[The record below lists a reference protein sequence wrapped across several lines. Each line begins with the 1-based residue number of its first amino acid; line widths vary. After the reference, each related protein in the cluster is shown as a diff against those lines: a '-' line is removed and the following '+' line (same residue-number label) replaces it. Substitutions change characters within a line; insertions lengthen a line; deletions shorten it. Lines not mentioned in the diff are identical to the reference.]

1 MTQIAI
7 PGATVYAASVAE
19 QAGSSYFLC
28 RIDATGE
35 RRLGVGGDT
44 TGFAG
49 QEVGRGVLLCPCSAE
64 HAAALRARLPWLSPA
79 PLGRQTSFGFGDRM
93 GSATAGHIQAMRST
107 GAGAT
112 IGPIYAQQS
121 VRENTR
127 TGRTPQQVL
136 DDAMWGIFQEGWRA
150 PWGADADHVKEIA
163 DVAPFVAAGYTF
175 YTIDPSDYVDNAAQ
189 TDAPKTL
196 REKVARLPW
205 DQLGTHY
212 DLLRQRYHRAPFAL
226 DGLTLQFS
234 EHVLLRAL
242 AKYGRAIAHTAAIAA
257 ALTTQVHGG
266 RYDLEISVDETDTP
280 TSIYE
285 HFLIA
290 NELHARGIPVASVA
304 PRFVG
309 KFQKGVDYM
318 GDIELF
324 EAELTNHVAIMNHFD
339 SYKLSIH
346 TGSDKFSIY
355 PIIARHAHGHVHVKT
370 AGTSY
375 LEALRL
381 VAEYDPALFR
391 AMLDHARAHFE
402 HDRKTYFL
410 DAQLSKVPAG
420 AAVPDADLPDLL
432 NQFDAR
438 QVLHVA
444 FGSILDAYGDPL
456 RALIAAHEDAFRAG
470 LERHFTRHLSPFV
483 EPVAGHRPPG

>member
-1 MTQIAI
+1 MNQIAI
-7 PGATVYAASVAE
+7 PGATIYPRSIVE
-19 QAGSSYFLC
+19 HAGSTYFLC

-35 RRLGVGGDT
+35 KRLGVSGDT
-44 TGFAG
+44 AGFAG
-49 QEVGRGVLLCPCSAE
+49 QDIGRGTLLCPCSAE
-64 HAAALRARLPWLSPA
+64 HAAALRARLPWLSPVA
-79 PLGRQTSFGFGDRM
+79 LGRQASFGFGDRM
-93 GSATAGHIQAMRST
+93 GSATPGHIQAMRST
-107 GAGAT
+107 GGETT

-136 DDAMWGIFQEGWRA
+136 DDAMWGMLQEGWRA
-150 PWGADADHVKEIA
+150 PWGADADHVKEVA
-163 DVAPFVAAGYTF
+163 DLAPFVAAGYTF

-189 TDAPKTL
+189 IDSPEIL
-196 REKVARLPW
+196 RDKVARLPW
-205 DQLGTHY
+205 DQLGTTY
-212 DLLRQRYHRAPFAL
+212 AALRQRYCDAPFAL

-234 EHVLLRAL
+234 ENVLLRAL
-242 AKYGRAIAHTAAIAA
+242 GKYGRAIGHTAAIAA
-257 ALTTQVHGG
+257 ALTAGMQGR

-280 TSIYE
+280 TSVYE

-290 NELHARGIPVASVA
+290 SELHARAIPIASLA

-318 GDIELF
+318 GDVALF
-324 EAELTNHVAIMNHFD
+324 EAELAKHAAIMQHFD

-381 VAEYDPALFR
+381 VAEQAPALFR
-391 AMLDHARAHFE
+391 AMLDHAREHFE

-420 AAVPDADLPDLL
+420 AAVTDADLPDLL
-432 NQFDAR
+432 NQFDSR
-438 QVLHVA
+438 QVLHVV
-444 FGSILDAYGDPL
+444 FGSILDTYGDAL
-456 RALIAAHEDAFRAG
+456 RAFIAAHEDAYRAG
-470 LERHFTRHLSPFV
+470 LEQHFTRHLSPFV
-483 EPVAGHRPPG
+483 QPLA

>member
-1 MTQIAI
+1 MSELSLPGIAI
-7 PGATVYAASVAE
+7 YPRSAVE
-19 QAGSSYFLC
+19 QDGSNYFLC
-28 RIDATGE
+28 RVDSTGE
-35 RRLGVGGDT
+35 RRLGVSGDT
-44 TGFAG
+44 AGFAG
-49 QEVGRGVLLCPCSAE
+49 QDIGQGTLLCPCSAE
-64 HAAALRARLPWLSPA
+64 HALALRARLPWLHPLA
-79 PLGRQTSFGFGDRM
+79 LGRQTSFGFGDRM
-93 GSATAGHIQAMRST
+93 GSATPGHIQAMRST
-107 GAGAT
+107 GADAT

-150 PWGADADHVKEIA
+150 PWGADADHVKEVA
-163 DVAPFVAAGYTF
+163 DLAPFVAAGYTF

-189 TDAPKTL
+189 TDLPEAL
-196 REKVARLPW
+196 RDKVARLPW
-205 DQLGTHY
+205 DQLDTTY
-212 DLLRQRYHRAPFAL
+212 EALRRRYCDTPFEL
-226 DGLTLQFS
+226 DGLTLQFEES
-234 EHVLLRAL
+234 TLLRGL
-242 AKYGRAIAHTAAIAA
+242 AKYGRAIAHTASIAA
-257 ALTTQVHGG
+257 ALTAGMHGR

-290 NELHARGIPVASVA
+290 NELLARNIPIASLA

-318 GDIELF
+318 GDIALF
-324 EAELTNHVAIMNHFD
+324 EAELAKHAAIMQHFD

-355 PIIARHAHGHVHVKT
+355 PIIARHAHGHVHIKT

-381 VAEYDPALFR
+381 VAERAPALFR
-391 AMLDHARAHFE
+391 SMIDHAREHFE

-420 AAVPDADLPDLL
+420 AAVADADLPDLL

-438 QVLHVA
+438 QVLHVV
-444 FGSILDAYGDPL
+444 FGSILDTYGDAL
-456 RALIAAHEDAFRAG
+456 RTFITANEEAYRAG
-470 LERHFTRHLSPFV
+470 LEQHFTRHLSPFV
-483 EPVAGHRPPG
+483 

>member
-1 MTQIAI
+1 MTHLAI
-7 PGATVYAASVAE
+7 PGATIYAASMVE

-35 RRLGVGGDT
+35 RRLAVGGDT
-44 TGFAG
+44 TGFTG
-49 QEVGRGVLLCPCSAE
+49 PEVGQGVLLCPCSAE
-64 HAAALRARLPWLSPA
+64 HAVALRARLPWLSPV

-107 GAGAT
+107 GADTT

-127 TGRTPQQVL
+127 TGRSPQQVL
-136 DDAMWGIFQEGWRA
+136 DDAIWGIFQEGWRT

-163 DVAPFVAAGYTF
+163 DLAPFVVAGYTF

-189 TDAPKTL
+189 TDAPETL
-196 REKVARLPW
+196 REKVAGLPW
-205 DQLGTHY
+205 EQLGTSY
-212 DLLRQRYHRAPFAL
+212 DALHQRYCNAPFVL
-226 DGLTLQFS
+226 EGLTLEFS
-234 EHVLLRAL
+234 EPVLLRAL
-242 AKYGRAIAHTAAIAA
+242 AKYGRAIAHTSAIAA
-257 ALTTQVHGG
+257 ALTAQVQGG

-285 HFLIA
+285 HFLIT

-318 GDIELF
+318 GDMELF
-324 EAELTNHVAIMNHFD
+324 ETELVNHVAIMNYFD

-381 VAEYDPALFR
+381 VATYDSALFR
-391 AMLDHARAHFE
+391 SMLDHARAHFE

-420 AAVPDADLPDLL
+420 DATPDADLPELL

-456 RALIAAHEDAFRAG
+456 RTLIAAHEEAFRSG
-470 LERHFTRHLSPFV
+470 LERHFTRHLSPFAA
-483 EPVAGHRPPG
+483 PVADNE

>member
-1 MTQIAI
+1 MTHLTI
-7 PGATVYAASVAE
+7 PGATIYAASMVE

-35 RRLGVGGDT
+35 RRLAVGGDLA
-44 TGFAG
+44 GFTG
-49 QEVGRGVLLCPCSAE
+49 QESDQGMLLCPCSAE
-64 HAAALRARLPWLSPA
+64 HAAALRARLAWLSPV

-107 GAGAT
+107 GADTT

-136 DDAMWGIFQEGWRA
+136 DDAMWGVFQEGWRA

-163 DVAPFVAAGYTF
+163 DLAPFVAAGYTF

-189 TDAPKTL
+189 TDADETL

-205 DQLGTHY
+205 EQLDTSY
-212 DLLRQRYHRAPFAL
+212 AELRQNYCAAPFVL
-226 DGLTLQFS
+226 GGLTLEFS
-234 EHVLLRAL
+234 EQVLLRAL

-257 ALTTQVHGG
+257 ALTTQVQGG

-290 NELHARGIPVASVA
+290 NELHARGIPVVSVA

-318 GDIELF
+318 GDVALF
-324 EAELTNHVAIMNHFD
+324 EAELVNHVAIMNHFD

-355 PIIARHAHGHVHVKT
+355 PIIARHVGGHVHVKT

-381 VAEYDPALFR
+381 VATYDSALFR
-391 AMLDHARAHFE
+391 SMLDHARAHFE

-420 AAVPDADLPDLL
+420 ATVPDAHLPELL

-444 FGSILDAYGDPL
+444 FGSILDAYGDRL
-456 RALIAAHEDAFRAG
+456 RALIAAHEEAFRIG
-470 LERHFTRHLSPFV
+470 LERHFTRHLRPFL
-483 EPVAGHRPPG
+483 PPIAGDE

>member
-1 MTQIAI
+1 
-7 PGATVYAASVAE
+7 
-19 QAGSSYFLC
+19 
-28 RIDATGE
+28 
-35 RRLGVGGDT
+35 
-44 TGFAG
+44 
-49 QEVGRGVLLCPCSAE
+49 
-64 HAAALRARLPWLSPA
+64 
-79 PLGRQTSFGFGDRM
+79 
-93 GSATAGHIQAMRST
+93 
-107 GAGAT
+107 
-112 IGPIYAQQS
+112 
-121 VRENTR
+121 
-127 TGRTPQQVL
+127 
-136 DDAMWGIFQEGWRA
+136 MWGIFQEGWRT

-163 DVAPFVAAGYTF
+163 DLAPFVAAGYTF

-189 TDAPKTL
+189 TDSPDTL
-196 REKVARLPW
+196 RDKVARLPW
-205 DQLGTHY
+205 DQLGTSY
-212 DLLRQRYHRAPFAL
+212 SALRARYCDAPFAL
-226 DGLTLQFS
+226 AGLTLQFS
-234 EHVLLRAL
+234 EHMLLRAL

-257 ALTTQVHGG
+257 ALTAGMRGG

-290 NELHARGIPVASVA
+290 NELHTRSIPVASVA

-318 GDIELF
+318 GDVELF
-324 EAELTNHVAIMNHFD
+324 EAELAKHAAIMQHFD

-381 VAEYDPALFR
+381 VAEQAPTLFR

-402 HDRKTYFL
+402 HDRKTYCL

-420 AAVPDADLPDLL
+420 EAVPDADLPDLL

-444 FGSILDAYGDPL
+444 FGSILDTYGDAL
-456 RALIAAHEDAFRAG
+456 RAFIAAHEDAFRAG
-470 LERHFTRHLSPFV
+470 LERHFARHLSPFV
-483 EPVAGHRPPG
+483 GHVAGN

>member
-1 MTQIAI
+1 MTLIAI
-7 PGATVYAASVAE
+7 PGATIYAASMVE

-35 RRLGVGGDT
+35 RQLAVAGDT
-44 TGFAG
+44 TGF
-49 QEVGRGVLLCPCSAE
+49 VGREVAQGVLLCACSAE
-64 HAAALRARLPWLSPA
+64 HAQALRARLPWLSPV

-107 GAGAT
+107 GADAT
-112 IGPIYAQQS
+112 IGPIFAQQS

-136 DDAMWGIFQEGWRA
+136 DDAIWGIFQEGWRA

-163 DVAPFVAAGYTF
+163 DLAPFVAAGYTF

-189 TDAPKTL
+189 TDTPETL

-205 DQLGTHY
+205 DALGTSY
-212 DLLRQRYHRAPFAL
+212 DALHQRYLNAPFVL
-226 DGLTLQFS
+226 DGLTLEFS
-234 EHVLLRAL
+234 ELVLLRAL
-242 AKYGRAIAHTAAIAA
+242 AKYGRAITHTAAIAA
-257 ALTTQVHGG
+257 ALTAQVHGS
-266 RYDLEISVDETDTP
+266 RFDLEISVDETDTP

-318 GDIELF
+318 GDIDLF
-324 EAELTNHVAIMNHFD
+324 EAELVNHVAIMNYFD

-346 TGSDKFSIY
+346 TGSDKFGIY
-355 PIIARHAHGHVHVKT
+355 PIIARHAHSHVHVKT

-381 VAEYDPALFR
+381 VATYDSALFR
-391 AMLDHARAHFE
+391 SMLDHARAHFE

-420 AAVPDADLPDLL
+420 AAVSDADLPELL

-444 FGSILDAYGDPL
+444 FGSILDTYGDPL
-456 RALIAAHEDAFRAG
+456 RALIAAHEEAFRLG
-470 LERHFTRHLSPFV
+470 LERHFTRHLHPFAA
-483 EPVAGHRPPG
+483 PLAGDE

>member
-1 MTQIAI
+1 MDQIAI
-7 PGATVYAASVAE
+7 PGATIYAASLVE
-19 QAGSSYFLC
+19 HAGSSYFLC
-28 RIDATGE
+28 RIDTTGE
-35 RRLGVGGDT
+35 RLLGVGGDLA
-44 TGFAG
+44 GFAG
-49 QEVGRGVLLCPCSAE
+49 RDVGQGVLLCPCSAE
-64 HAAALRARLPWLSPA
+64 HAMALRARLPWLRPT

-107 GAGAT
+107 GADAT

-163 DVAPFVAAGYTF
+163 DLAPFVAAGYTF

-189 TDAPKTL
+189 TDESETL
-196 REKVARLPW
+196 RDKVAHLPW
-205 DQLGTHY
+205 GQLGTTY
-212 DLLRQRYHRAPFAL
+212 EALRERYCAAPFAL

-234 EHVLLRAL
+234 EQVLLRAL

-257 ALTTQVHGG
+257 ALTAQVQGG
-266 RYDLEISVDETDTP
+266 RYDLEVSVDETDTP

-318 GDIELF
+318 GDVELF
-324 EAELTNHVAIMNHFD
+324 ETELAKHAAIMNHFG

-391 AMLDHARAHFE
+391 SMLDHARAHFE

-410 DAQLSKVPAG
+410 DAQLGKVPAG
-420 AAVPDADLPDLL
+420 ADIPDADLPDLL

-456 RALIAAHEDAFRAG
+456 RSLIAAHEDAFRAG

-483 EPVAGHRPPG
+483 APPA

>member
-1 MTQIAI
+1 VAQITI
-7 PGATVYAASVAE
+7 LGATVYPRSVAE
-19 QAGSSYFLC
+19 QTGSSYFLC

-35 RRLGVGGDT
+35 KRLGVAGDT
-44 TGFAG
+44 AGFAG
-49 QEVGRGVLLCPCSAE
+49 QDIGQGTLLCPCSAE
-64 HAAALRARLPWLSPA
+64 HAAALRARLPWLNPTA
-79 PLGRQTSFGFGDRM
+79 LGRQTSFGFGDRM
-93 GSATAGHIQAMRST
+93 GSATPGHIQAIRST
-107 GAGAT
+107 GADAT

-136 DDAMWGIFQEGWRA
+136 DDAMWGIFQEGWRT

-163 DVAPFVAAGYTF
+163 DLAPFVAAGYTF

-189 TDAPKTL
+189 TDPPETL
-196 REKVARLPW
+196 NDKVARLPW
-205 DQLGTHY
+205 DQLGTSY
-212 DLLRQRYHRAPFAL
+212 DVLRARYCDAPFVL
-226 DGLTLQFS
+226 DRLTLQFT
-234 EHVLLRAL
+234 ELVLLRAL
-242 AKYGRAIAHTAAIAA
+242 AKYGGAIAHTVAIGA
-257 ALTTQVHGG
+257 ALSAREQGG

-280 TSIYE
+280 TSVYE

-290 NELHARGIPVASVA
+290 NELLARGIPVASLA

-318 GDIELF
+318 GDVALF
-324 EAELTNHVAIMNHFD
+324 EAELAKHAAIMQHFD

-355 PIIARHAHGHVHVKT
+355 PIIARHAQGHVHVKT

-381 VAEYDPALFR
+381 VAEHDPALFR

-420 AAVPDADLPDLL
+420 SAVADADLPDLL
-432 NQFDAR
+432 NQFDSR
-438 QVLHVA
+438 QVLHVV
-444 FGSILDAYGDPL
+444 FGSILDAYGDAL
-456 RALIAAHEDAFRAG
+456 RALIATHEEAYRAG

-483 EPVAGHRPPG
+483 EKQA

>member
-1 MTQIAI
+1 MSQIAI
-7 PGATVYAASVAE
+7 PGATVYPRSVVE
-19 QAGSSYFLC
+19 HAGGTYFLC
-28 RIDATGE
+28 RVDATGE
-35 RRLGVGGDT
+35 KRLGVGGDT
-44 TGFAG
+44 AGFAG
-49 QEVGRGVLLCPCSAE
+49 QNVGQGTLLCPCTAE
-64 HAAALRARLPWLSPA
+64 HAAALRARLPWLNPV

-93 GSATAGHIQAMRST
+93 GSATPGHIQAMRST
-107 GAGAT
+107 GAEAS

-136 DDAMWGIFQEGWRA
+136 DDAMWGIFEEGWRA
-150 PWGADADHVKEIA
+150 PWGADADHVKEVA
-163 DVAPFVAAGYTF
+163 DLAPFVAAGYTF

-189 TDAPKTL
+189 TDQPETL
-196 REKVARLPW
+196 RDKVARLPW
-205 DQLGTHY
+205 DRLGTSY
-212 DLLRQRYHRAPFAL
+212 DELRRRYCDAPFVL
-226 DGLTLQFS
+226 DGLTLQFG
-234 EHVLLRAL
+234 ENVLLRAL

-257 ALTTQVHGG
+257 ALTEGMRGG

-290 NELHARGIPVASVA
+290 NELHARAIPVASLA

-318 GDIELF
+318 GDVELF
-324 EAELTNHVAIMNHFD
+324 EAELAKHAAIMQHFD

-355 PIIARHAHGHVHVKT
+355 PVIARHAHGHVHVKT

-375 LEALRL
+375 LEAIRL
-381 VAEYDPALFR
+381 VAEHEPALFR

-410 DAQLSKVPAG
+410 DAQLNKVPSG
-420 AAVPDADLPDLL
+420 SAVADADLPELL
-432 NQFDAR
+432 DQFDSR
-438 QVLHVA
+438 QVLHVV
-444 FGSILDAYGDPL
+444 FGSILDAFGAEL
-456 RALIAAHEDAFRAG
+456 RAFIAAHEDDYRAG

-483 EPVAGHRPPG
+483 AHPA

>member
-1 MTQIAI
+1 MTHIAI
-7 PGATVYAASVAE
+7 PGATVYAASMIE
-19 QAGSSYFLC
+19 HAGSSYFLC
-28 RIDATGE
+28 RIAATGE
-35 RRLGVGGDT
+35 RRLGIGGDL

-49 QEVGRGVLLCPCSAE
+49 QEVSQGVLLCPCSAE
-64 HAAALRARLPWLSPA
+64 HATALRARLPWLRPSA
-79 PLGRQTSFGFGDRM
+79 LGRQTSFGFGDRM

-107 GAGAT
+107 GADAT
-112 IGPIYAQQS
+112 IAPIYAQQS

-163 DVAPFVAAGYTF
+163 DLAPFVAAGYTF

-189 TDAPKTL
+189 TDAPETL
-196 REKVARLPW
+196 LEKVTRLPW
-205 DQLGTHY
+205 DQLGTSY
-212 DLLRQRYHRAPFAL
+212 AGLRQNYCNAPFELA
-226 DGLTLQFS
+226 GLTLQFD
-234 EHVLLRAL
+234 EQALLRAL

-257 ALTTQVHGG
+257 ALTAQVQGG

-290 NELHARGIPVASVA
+290 NELHARGIPIASVA

-318 GDIELF
+318 GDLDLF
-324 EAELTNHVAIMNHFD
+324 EAELAKHAAIMNHFG

-355 PIIARHAHGHVHVKT
+355 PIIAQHANGYVHVKT

-381 VAEYDPALFR
+381 VAAYDPALFR
-391 AMLDHARAHFE
+391 SMLDHARAHFE

-410 DAQLSKVPAG
+410 DPQLGKVPAG
-420 AAVPDADLPDLL
+420 AAVADAELPELL

-444 FGSILDAYGDPL
+444 FGSILDAYGEPL
-456 RALIAAHEDAFRAG
+456 RALIAAHEEAFRIG
-470 LERHFTRHLSPFV
+470 LERHFARHLEPFV
-483 EPVAGHRPPG
+483 THQAGD

>member
-7 PGATVYAASVAE
+7 PGATVYAASVTD
-19 QAGSSYFLC
+19 QAGNSYFLC

-35 RRLGVGGDT
+35 RRLGVGGDLA
-44 TGFAG
+44 GFAG
-49 QEVGRGVLLCPCSAE
+49 QEVGQGVLLCPCSAE
-64 HAAALRARLPWLSPA
+64 HAAALRARLPWLRPST
-79 PLGRQTSFGFGDRM
+79 LGRQTSFGFGDRM
-93 GSATAGHIQAMRST
+93 GSATAGHIQAMRS
-107 GAGAT
+107 AGPDT
-112 IGPIYAQQS
+112 MIGPIYAQQS

-136 DDAMWGIFQEGWRA
+136 DDAMWGIFQEGWRT

-163 DVAPFVAAGYTF
+163 DLAPFVAAGYTF

-189 TDAPKTL
+189 TDALETL

-205 DQLGTHY
+205 DQLGTSY
-212 DLLRQRYHRAPFAL
+212 TGLRQNYCTAPFEL
-226 DGLTLQFS
+226 DGLTLQFN
-234 EHVLLRAL
+234 EEVLLTAL

-257 ALTTQVHGG
+257 ALTAQVQNGH
-266 RYDLEISVDETDTP
+266 YDLEISVDETDTP

-290 NELHARGIPVASVA
+290 NELHASGIPVASVA

-318 GDIELF
+318 GDIALF
-324 EAELTNHVAIMNHFD
+324 EAELAKHVAIMIHFD

-381 VAEYDPALFR
+381 VAEFDPALFR
-391 AMLDHARAHFE
+391 SMLDHARAHFE

-410 DAQLSKVPAG
+410 DAQLSKVPVA

-444 FGSILDAYGDPL
+444 FGSILDAYRDPL

-470 LERHFTRHLSPFV
+470 LEQHFVRHLRPFV
-483 EPVAGHRPPG
+483 SPIASD

>member
-1 MTQIAI
+1 
-7 PGATVYAASVAE
+7 
-19 QAGSSYFLC
+19 
-28 RIDATGE
+28 
-35 RRLGVGGDT
+35 
-44 TGFAG
+44 
-49 QEVGRGVLLCPCSAE
+49 
-64 HAAALRARLPWLSPA
+64 LPWLLPSA
-79 PLGRQTSFGFGDRM
+79 LGRQTSFGFGDRM

-107 GAGAT
+107 GADAT
-112 IGPIYAQQS
+112 IAPIYAQQS

-136 DDAMWGIFQEGWRA
+136 DDAMWGIFQEGWRT

-163 DVAPFVAAGYTF
+163 DLAPFVAAGYTF

-189 TDAPKTL
+189 TDATETL

-205 DQLGTHY
+205 DQLGTSY
-212 DLLRQRYHRAPFAL
+212 AGLRQNYCTAPFVL
-226 DGLTLQFS
+226 PGLTLQFD
-234 EHVLLRAL
+234 EQALLRAL

-257 ALTTQVHGG
+257 ALTAQVQGG

-290 NELHARGIPVASVA
+290 NELLARGIPVASVA

-318 GDIELF
+318 GDLDLF
-324 EAELTNHVAIMNHFD
+324 EAELAKHAAIMNHFG

-355 PIIARHAHGHVHVKT
+355 PIIARHARGHVHVKT

-381 VAEYDPALFR
+381 VAAYDPALFR
-391 AMLDHARAHFE
+391 SMLDHARAHFE

-410 DAQLSKVPAG
+410 DAQLGKVPTG
-420 AAVPDADLPDLL
+420 AAVADADLPELL

-444 FGSILDAYGDPL
+444 FGSILDAYGEPL
-456 RALIAAHEDAFRAG
+456 RALIAGHEEAFRAG
-470 LERHFTRHLSPFV
+470 LERHFARHLEPFV
-483 EPVAGHRPPG
+483 S

>member
-7 PGATVYAASVAE
+7 PGATIYAASVVE

-35 RRLGVGGDT
+35 RRLGVGGDL

-49 QEVGRGVLLCPCSAE
+49 QEVGQGVLLCPCSAE
-64 HAAALRARLPWLSPA
+64 HAAALRARLPWLQPSPRLA
-79 PLGRQTSFGFGDRM
+79 GRPRSASAIGWA
-93 GSATAGHIQAMRST
+93 SATAGHIQAMRST
-107 GAGAT
+107 GADAT
-112 IGPIYAQQS
+112 IAPIYAQQS

-163 DVAPFVAAGYTF
+163 DLAPFVAAGYTF

-189 TDAPKTL
+189 TDALETL

-205 DQLGTHY
+205 DQLGTTY
-212 DLLRQRYHRAPFAL
+212 AALRQRYCSAPFAL
-226 DGLTLQFS
+226 DGLTLQFD

-257 ALTTQVHGG
+257 ALTAQMQGG

-318 GDIELF
+318 GDIALF
-324 EAELTNHVAIMNHFD
+324 EAELAKHVAIMNHFD

-381 VAEYDPALFR
+381 VAEHDPALFR
-391 AMLDHARAHFE
+391 SHARSRPRALRARSQDLFSGCAAE
-402 HDRKTYFL
+402 QGAGR
-410 DAQLSKVPAG
+410 SSRSRRG
-420 AAVPDADLPDLL
+420 AARPA
-432 NQFDAR
+432 
-438 QVLHVA
+438 
-444 FGSILDAYGDPL
+444 
-456 RALIAAHEDAFRAG
+456 
-470 LERHFTRHLSPFV
+470 
-483 EPVAGHRPPG
+483 EPVRRAPGAARGIRLDPRRLRRRAARLDRRARGCLSRRPGAAFHAPPEPVCFAHRGD

>member
-1 MTQIAI
+1 MPQIAI
-7 PGATVYAASVAE
+7 PGATVYAASMVE

-35 RRLGVGGDT
+35 RRLGVSGDLT
-44 TGFAG
+44 SFAG
-49 QEVGRGVLLCPCSAE
+49 QEVGQGVLLCPCSAE
-64 HAAALRARLPWLSPA
+64 HAAALRARLPWLNPA

-107 GAGAT
+107 GAAAT

-127 TGRTPQQVL
+127 TGRTPQEVL

-163 DVAPFVAAGYTF
+163 DLAPFVAAGYTF

-189 TDAPKTL
+189 TDAPATL

-205 DQLGTHY
+205 DQLGTTY
-212 DLLRQRYHRAPFAL
+212 DALRQNYCAAPFAL
-226 DGLTLQFS
+226 DDLTLEFS
-234 EHVLLRAL
+234 EQVLLRAL

-257 ALTTQVHGG
+257 ALTTQVQGG

-290 NELHARGIPVASVA
+290 NELHGHSIPVASVA

-324 EAELTNHVAIMNHFD
+324 EAELANHVAIMNHFD

-355 PIIARHAHGHVHVKT
+355 PIIARHANGHIHVKT

-381 VAEYDPALFR
+381 VAECDPALFR
-391 AMLDHARAHFE
+391 AMLNHARAHFE
-402 HDRKTYFL
+402 HDRKTYVL
-410 DAQLSKVPAG
+410 DAQLSKVPVG
-420 AAVPDADLPDLL
+420 EAVPDADLPNLL
-432 NQFDAR
+432 NQFDTR

-483 EPVAGHRPPG
+483 SSLAINER

>member
-1 MTQIAI
+1 MTQITI
-7 PGATVYAASVAE
+7 PGATIYAASVVE
-19 QAGSSYFLC
+19 QAGGSYFLC

-35 RRLGVGGDT
+35 RQLGVGGDT

-49 QEVGRGVLLCPCSAE
+49 REVGQGVLLCPCSAE
-64 HAAALRARLPWLSPA
+64 HAVALRARLPWLRPSA
-79 PLGRQTSFGFGDRM
+79 LGRQTSFGFGDRM
-93 GSATAGHIQAMRST
+93 GTATAGHIQAMRST
-107 GAGAT
+107 GADAT

-136 DDAMWGIFQEGWRA
+136 DDAMWGIFQEDWRA

-163 DVAPFVAAGYTF
+163 DLAPFVAAGYTF

-189 TDAPKTL
+189 TDDSETL

-205 DQLGTHY
+205 DQLDTSYVG
-212 DLLRQRYHRAPFAL
+212 LRQNYCAAPFDL
-226 DGLTLQFS
+226 DGLTLQFN
-234 EHVLLRAL
+234 ELVLLRAL
-242 AKYGRAIAHTAAIAA
+242 AKYGRAIVHTAAIAA
-257 ALTTQVHGG
+257 ALTTQIDGG

-280 TSIYE
+280 TSIHE

-324 EAELTNHVAIMNHFD
+324 EAELAKHVAIMNHFD

-381 VAEYDPALFR
+381 VAKYDPALFR
-391 AMLDHARAHFE
+391 NMLDHARAHFE

-410 DAQLSKVPAG
+410 DAQLSNVPAG
-420 AAVPDADLPDLL
+420 GALEDDDLPDLL

-444 FGSILDAYGDPL
+444 FGSILDAYGAEL
-456 RALIAAHEDAFRAG
+456 RSFIAVHEDAYRAG
-470 LERHFTRHLSPFV
+470 LERHFAPHLRPFV
-483 EPVAGHRPPG
+483 EPNA

>member
-1 MTQIAI
+1 
-7 PGATVYAASVAE
+7 
-19 QAGSSYFLC
+19 
-28 RIDATGE
+28 
-35 RRLGVGGDT
+35 
-44 TGFAG
+44 
-49 QEVGRGVLLCPCSAE
+49 
-64 HAAALRARLPWLSPA
+64 
-79 PLGRQTSFGFGDRM
+79 M
-93 GSATAGHIQAMRST
+93 GTATAGHIQAMRST
-107 GAGAT
+107 GADAM

-136 DDAMWGIFQEGWRA
+136 DDAMWGIFQEGWRT

-163 DVAPFVAAGYTF
+163 DLAPFVAAGYTF

-189 TDAPKTL
+189 TDAPNAL

-205 DQLGTHY
+205 EQLGTTY
-212 DLLRQRYHRAPFAL
+212 AALRARYCDTPFEL

-234 EHVLLRAL
+234 EQVLLRAL

-257 ALTTQVHGG
+257 ALTTQVQGG

-280 TSIYE
+280 TSVYE

-324 EAELTNHVAIMNHFD
+324 EAELAKHVAIMNHFD

-410 DAQLSKVPAG
+410 DAQLDKVPAG
-420 AAVPDADLPDLL
+420 AAVPDANLPELL

-456 RALIAAHEDAFRAG
+456 RALIAAHENAFCAG
-470 LERHFTRHLSPFV
+470 LEKHFTRHLRPFV
-483 EPVAGHRPPG
+483 SPIASD

>member
-7 PGATVYAASVAE
+7 PGATIYAASLVE
-19 QAGSSYFLC
+19 HEGSSYFLC

-35 RRLGVGGDT
+35 RRLGIGGNIS
-44 TGFAG
+44 GFAG
-49 QEVGRGVLLCPCSAE
+49 QEIGQGMLLCPCSAE
-64 HAAALRARLPWLSPA
+64 HAAALRARLPWLRPV

-107 GAGAT
+107 GADRT
-112 IGPIYAQQS
+112 VGPIYAQQS

-136 DDAMWGIFQEGWRA
+136 DDAMWGVFQEGWRTA
-150 PWGADADHVKEIA
+150 WGADADHVKEIA
-163 DVAPFVAAGYTF
+163 DLAPFVAAGYTF

-189 TDAPKTL
+189 TDTPETL
-196 REKVARLPW
+196 RDKVARLPW
-205 DQLGTHY
+205 EQLGTSY
-212 DLLRQRYHRAPFAL
+212 QAMRERYCAAPFEL
-226 DGLTLQFS
+226 GGLTLQFS
-234 EHVLLRAL
+234 EPVLLRAL
-242 AKYGRAIAHTAAIAA
+242 AKYGRAISHTAAIAD
-257 ALTTQVHGG
+257 ALTAQVQGG
-266 RYDLEISVDETDTP
+266 RYDLEVSVDETDTP

-318 GDIELF
+318 GDIAQF
-324 EAELTNHVAIMNHFD
+324 EAELINHAAIMDHFG

-381 VAEYDPALFR
+381 VARYDPALFR
-391 AMLDHARAHFE
+391 AMLDHAREHFE

-420 AAVPDADLPDLL
+420 EQVPDADLPDLL

-444 FGSILDAYGDPL
+444 FGSILDAYGDQL
-456 RALIAAHEDAFRAG
+456 RSLIGAHEEAFRRG
-470 LERHFTRHLSPFV
+470 LEQHFARHLNPFLSPL
-483 EPVAGHRPPG
+483 A

>member
-1 MTQIAI
+1 MGEITV
-7 PGATVYAASVAE
+7 PGGTVYPRSIVE
-19 QAGSSYFLC
+19 HDGITYFLC
-28 RIDATGE
+28 KLDADRA
-35 RRLGVGGDT
+35 RRLGIIGAA
-44 TGFAG
+44 TGFVRAEPG
-49 QEVGRGVLLCPCSAE
+49 GVAQLYPCSAE
-64 HAAALRARLPWLSPA
+64 NAAVLRERLPWLRPVA
-79 PLGRQTSFGFGDRM
+79 LGLQTSFGFGDRM
-93 GSATAGHIQAMRST
+93 GSATPGHIQAMRAT
-107 GAGAT
+107 GADAT
-112 IGPIYAQQS
+112 IAPIYAQQS

-136 DDAMWGIFQEGWRA
+136 DDALWGVFQEGWRA

-189 TDAPKTL
+189 TDAPETL

-212 DLLRQRYHRAPFAL
+212 DLLRQRYRRAPFAL

-266 RYDLEISVDETDTP
+266 RYDLEISVDETNTP

-339 SYKLSIH
+339 SYK
-346 TGSDKFSIY
+346 
-355 PIIARHAHGHVHVKT
+355 
-370 AGTSY
+370 
-375 LEALRL
+375 
-381 VAEYDPALFR
+381 
-391 AMLDHARAHFE
+391 
-402 HDRKTYFL
+402 
-410 DAQLSKVPAG
+410 
-420 AAVPDADLPDLL
+420 
-432 NQFDAR
+432 
-438 QVLHVA
+438 
-444 FGSILDAYGDPL
+444 
-456 RALIAAHEDAFRAG
+456 
-470 LERHFTRHLSPFV
+470 
-483 EPVAGHRPPG
+483 

>member
-7 PGATVYAASVAE
+7 SGATVYAASVVE
-19 QAGSSYFLC
+19 HAGSSYFLC
-28 RIDATGE
+28 RIDATGA
-35 RRLGVGGDT
+35 RQLGLGGDT

-49 QEVGRGVLLCPCSAE
+49 QEVGQGVLLCPCSAE
-64 HAAALRARLPWLSPA
+64 HAAALRTRLPWLSPA
-79 PLGRQTSFGFGDRM
+79 ALGRQTSYGFGDRM

-107 GAGAT
+107 GADTT

-163 DVAPFVAAGYTF
+163 DLAPFVAAGYTF

-189 TDAPKTL
+189 TDAPETL

-205 DQLGTHY
+205 DQLGTNY
-212 DLLRQRYHRAPFAL
+212 AALRQRYCNAPFAL
-226 DGLTLQFS
+226 DGLTLQFN

-242 AKYGRAIAHTAAIAA
+242 AKYGRAIGHTAAIAA
-257 ALTTQVHGG
+257 ALTAQIGGG

-324 EAELTNHVAIMNHFD
+324 EAELANHVAIMNHFD

-381 VAEYDPALFR
+381 VAECDPALFR
-391 AMLDHARAHFE
+391 KMLDHARAHFE

-410 DAQLSKVPAG
+410 DAQLSNVPAG
-420 AAVPDADLPDLL
+420 ADVPDPDLPDML

-470 LERHFTRHLSPFV
+470 LERHFSRHLRPFLSP
-483 EPVAGHRPPG
+483 PA

>member
-1 MTQIAI
+1 MTQIVI
-7 PGATVYAASVAE
+7 PGATVYPRSVVE
-19 QAGSSYFLC
+19 HAGSRYLLC
-28 RIDATGE
+28 RVDATGE
-35 RRLGVGGDT
+35 KRLAVSGDI

-49 QEVGRGVLLCPCSAE
+49 QDIGQGTLLCPCSAE
-64 HAAALRARLPWLSPA
+64 HAVALRARLPWLNPVA
-79 PLGRQTSFGFGDRM
+79 LGRQTSFGFGDRM
-93 GSATAGHIQAMRST
+93 GSATPGHIQAMRST
-107 GAGAT
+107 GAEAT

-127 TGRTPQQVL
+127 TGRTPQLVI
-136 DDAMWGIFQEGWRA
+136 DDAVWGMFQEGWRA

-163 DVAPFVAAGYTF
+163 DLAPFVTAGYTF

-189 TDAPKTL
+189 ADSPEVL
-196 REKVARLPW
+196 RDKVARLPW
-205 DQLGTHY
+205 DQLGTTY
-212 DLLRQRYHRAPFAL
+212 EALRQRYCEVPFAL
-226 DGLTLQFS
+226 DGLTLQFG
-234 EHVLLRAL
+234 ENILLRAL
-242 AKYGRAIAHTAAIAA
+242 AKYGRAIAHTASIAA
-257 ALTTQVHGG
+257 ALTAGMQGQ

-280 TSIYE
+280 TSVYE

-290 NELHARGIPVASVA
+290 NELRAREIPVASVA

-318 GDIELF
+318 GDIALF
-324 EAELTNHVAIMNHFD
+324 EAELAKHAAIMQHFD

-381 VAEYDPALFR
+381 VAEQAPTLFR
-391 AMLDHARAHFE
+391 SMLDHAREHFE

-410 DAQLSKVPAG
+410 DAQLGKVPAG
-420 AAVPDADLPDLL
+420 GAVADADLPDLL
-432 NQFDAR
+432 NQFDSR
-438 QVLHVA
+438 QVLHVV
-444 FGSILDAYGDPL
+444 FGSILDSYGDAL
-456 RALIAAHEDAFRAG
+456 RAFIAAHEDDYRAG
-470 LERHFTRHLSPFV
+470 LEQHFTRHLSPFV
-483 EPVAGHRPPG
+483 QPSA

>member
-1 MTQIAI
+1 MTQITV
-7 PGATVYAASVAE
+7 PGATIYPRSVVE

-35 RRLGVGGDT
+35 RRLGVRGDT
-44 TGFAG
+44 AGFAG
-49 QEVGRGVLLCPCSAE
+49 QDIGQDTLLCPCSAE
-64 HAAALRARLPWLSPA
+64 HALALRARLPWLSPLA
-79 PLGRQTSFGFGDRM
+79 LGRQTSFGFGDRM
-93 GSATAGHIQAMRST
+93 GSATPGHIQAMRST
-107 GAGAT
+107 GADAT

-136 DDAMWGIFQEGWRA
+136 DDAMWGIFQAGWRA
-150 PWGADADHVKEIA
+150 PWGADADHVKEAA
-163 DVAPFVAAGYTF
+163 DLAPFVAAGYTF

-189 TDAPKTL
+189 TDSPEAL
-196 REKVARLPW
+196 RDKVARLPW
-205 DQLGTHY
+205 EQLGTTY
-212 DLLRQRYHRAPFAL
+212 EALRRRYCNAPFAL
-226 DGLTLQFS
+226 DGLTLRFDES
-234 EHVLLRAL
+234 ALLRGL
-242 AKYGRAIAHTAAIAA
+242 AKYGRAIGHTASIAA
-257 ALTTQVHGG
+257 ALTAGMQGR

-290 NELHARGIPVASVA
+290 NELLARNIPIASLA

-318 GDIELF
+318 GDLALF
-324 EAELTNHVAIMNHFD
+324 EAELAKHAAIMQHFD

-355 PIIARHAHGHVHVKT
+355 PIIARQAHGHVHVKT

-381 VAEYDPALFR
+381 VAERAPALFR
-391 AMLDHARAHFE
+391 SMLDHAREHFE

-420 AAVPDADLPDLL
+420 AAVADADLPDLL
-432 NQFDAR
+432 NQFDSR
-438 QVLHVA
+438 QVLHVV
-444 FGSILDAYGDPL
+444 FGSILDTYGDAL
-456 RALIAAHEDAFRAG
+456 RAFIAANEEAYDAG
-470 LERHFTRHLSPFV
+470 LEQHFTRHLSPFV
-483 EPVAGHRPPG
+483 QPTA